1 MLTVQTEL
9 AIAEV
14 LQRDDRVGS
23 GDAATLAHIVS
34 AIMFVSMA
42 ATINISKP
50 VDDIV
55 QEIRR
60 QVRVLLPI

>member
-1 MLTVQTEL
+1 
-9 AIAEV
+9 V
-14 LQRDDRVGS
+14 LERDDRVNS

-55 QEIRR
+55 QEIKA
-60 QVRVLLPI
+60 QVRVLLPS